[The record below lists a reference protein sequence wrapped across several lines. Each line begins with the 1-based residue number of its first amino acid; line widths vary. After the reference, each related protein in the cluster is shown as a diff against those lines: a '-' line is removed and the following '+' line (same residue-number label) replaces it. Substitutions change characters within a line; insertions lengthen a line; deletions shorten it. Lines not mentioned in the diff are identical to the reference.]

1 MHHLNPPIPA
11 LRSSAPFLLA
21 VFASLCALAD
31 SFNAGDYTRSQE
43 LHTNLKIYWR
53 IDGTTM
59 KMALETTATGWVA
72 FGLAEMGRMPGADIV
87 YYEASTNT
95 LTDAYALGFVAPVS
109 DSCQSWVLV
118 AAETVGGKMRVE
130 MSRPLTNED
139 PSDRNFVD
147 DNAWPLEPTK
157 VHHATLSAVGLD
169 WGGRGGVRTL
179 VQWEERGG
187 LYPRYFQR
195 LQMSLMP

>member
-1 MHHLNPPIPA
+1 M
-11 LRSSAPFLLA
+11 RSSGLFLIAL
-21 VFASLCALAD
+21 FASLCALAH
-31 SFNAGDYTRSQE
+31 SFSAGDYTRSQE
-43 LHTNLKIYWR
+43 LHTNLKIYWK

-59 KMALETTATGWVA
+59 KMALETTASGWVA

-87 YYEASTNT
+87 YYETSTKT

-109 DSCQSWVLV
+109 DSCQSWALV

-157 VHHATLSAVGLD
+157 VDHATPSAVGL
-169 WGGRGGVRTL
+169 GGRRGGVRSL
-179 VQWEERGG
+179 VQWEEKGG
-187 LYPRYFQR
+187 LYLRHFQR
-195 LQMSLMP
+195 LQLETQCH